1 MASETGIV
9 NVGLARAQI
18 RARLTALDTD
28 TSAEARAA
36 RDVYDDMRDA
46 LQRQYMWSFTK
57 KRAALAQVLT
67 TPAFGFDYG
76 YAMPSD
82 FLRVISVHPSD
93 ANNSICRYK
102 VETLSVSSTDTLV
115 LLANANTLYLRYA
128 AKIESAAL
136 MDPMFRNVLS
146 WQLGEHFS
154 LSIREST
161 SQADYCHKRMRLS
174 LSEARA
180 ANSIE
185 DWPDEF
191 PDGSWASERGVEGNP
206 SWAGT
211 DSW

>member
-9 NVGLARAQI
+9 NIGLARAQI
-18 RARLTALDTD
+18 RARLTALGTD
-28 TSAEARAA
+28 TSAEAKVA
-36 RDVYDDMRDA
+36 RDVYYDMRDA
-46 LQRQYMWSFTK
+46 LLRQYLWSFAK
-57 KRAALAQVLT
+57 KRVQLAQVVT

-76 YAMPSD
+76 YAMPAD

-115 LLANANTLYLRYA
+115 LLANTTTLYLRYV
-128 AKIESAAL
+128 AKVESAAL
-136 MDPMFRNVLS
+136 MDPMFRDVLS
-146 WQLGEHFS
+146 WRLAEHFANA
-154 LSIREST
+154 IRESA
-161 SQADYCHKRMRLS
+161 SQADACYKRGRMAIT
-174 LSEARA
+174 EAKA